1 MDTET
6 GGRRTPNDGII
17 NETSPLIVNTNPE
30 DDDVLLGDLPPWT
43 LKEVSVTGL
52 AAATVATSIGV
63 LVITSN
69 PIAMAAGVIGLLVP
83 PYTAFQEQKITDC
96 TAMDKTNKVMAN
108 ELNNLEHENG
118 RLEIETGE
126 LKNSV
131 SNLEDL
137 SEILKE
143 VEEMADSS
151 LDCLEEQLKL
161 SKENMEK
168 IKLIKLDSL
177 LNNMLDILDAC
188 DEDGNM
194 ILSDDEIDNMLIR
207 VEEINNIKLNKE
219 LAKKLIKDGG
229 SNTEAVMKLI
239 RNVMD
244 GDPSTG
250 PQGADRV
257 IIFQ

>member
-1 MDTET
+1 
-6 GGRRTPNDGII
+6 
-17 NETSPLIVNTNPE
+17 
-30 DDDVLLGDLPPWT
+30 
-43 LKEVSVTGL
+43 
-52 AAATVATSIGV
+52 
-63 LVITSN
+63 
-69 PIAMAAGVIGLLVP
+69 
-83 PYTAFQEQKITDC
+83 
-96 TAMDKTNKVMAN
+96 MDKTNKVMAN

-239 RNVMD
+239 RNIMD

-250 PQGADRV
+250 PQGSDRV
-257 IIFQ
+257 IMFQ